1 MGIAQSILVHNITT
15 TWRLDLQFRLRCCC
29 AFSHVPKQPAPV
41 TQDGQTWA
49 LDAPNFC
56 WTSTAKN
63 GGTTPRSYARR
74 TTGRPTCPG
83 HRARRSATASAPSP
97 ATGGCGLTSTGT
109 TLTVD
114 GNSQTTPSLPT
125 QDGLIRRL
133 TLTMSWTTVRA
144 EMATMSTC
152 SPVDGANPGIE
163 VL

>member
-29 AFSHVPKQPAPV
+29 AFSHLPKQLAHV
-41 TQDGQTWA
+41 TQDGQIWD

-63 GGTTPRSYARR
+63 GGTTPSSYARP
-74 TTGRPTCPG
+74 TTRRPTCPG
-83 HRARRSATASAPSP
+83 PRARRSATPSAPSP
-97 ATGGCGLTSTGT
+97 DTRGCGLTSTGT

-114 GNSQTTPSLPT
+114 GNSPTTPSLPT
-125 QDGLIRRL
+125 QDGPGRRL
-133 TLTMSWTTVRA
+133 TVTVSWTTVWA
-144 EMATMSTC
+144 EVATMSTC
-152 SPVDGANPGIE
+152 EPVDGANPGRE